1 MKASKELLTKSYG
14 VPNSH
19 FFATREE
26 RNAYFTTNNYTNGT
40 LCAISSTGS
49 KNVEDSESIWELEIF
64 NGVNW
69 AMKSVDTDYSL
80 VITNEGVMALSYVG
94 ETSSGYRVNISAV
107 KIKSNNISSDELAKR
122 PLVQWTN
129 DDFVAGNDIIL
140 NTRDKEVN
148 PTFTLDKNLSGRLN
162 MANGGIQYSV
172 LIDNSTVGYVNGNK
186 IYDYTIGAVGLYV
199 PDPEN
204 TNRDILFAVANMNN
218 SIAKY
223 STTVQRVGNS
233 IKLYLNTVLSNLG
246 QATDMTLFPEDV
258 GSIPEVGSSAELE
271 GLYQDPINAPYN
283 LYLVNSLHDS
293 NVPALAVRTG
303 SKEESTLGWTYM
315 SPSDDVIH
323 MEPSQVDSSLK
334 DYMVATWDSKTE
346 RFIKADGNLSNSD
359 SQIIGI
365 KVGNNLLFAGKIV
378 QKPNVYAYKHTMIGG
393 GSNYA
398 PGEVLTYVATGT
410 SGKKINFTIRINDVD
425 ANGKVAANGFY
436 ITPTLGE
443 AALVSEVVD
452 SSKITYL
459 SDKKKGNGTGFSL
472 RRTVEDKSKAIYE
485 WNFTNNE
492 IDKPL
497 YVGTGNNAGKLTTTE
512 TGIFVGWCTSA
523 NSIKMAVDL
532 RNQAS
537 QSDTGTVRIATNS
550 EVSNVKSNSG
560 VATKVVICPKTLQ
573 DNYVQKTKVSG
584 NPGDTKN
591 NPINIATHVKF
602 SETIVG
608 KGVPDMPTTTT
619 YDANVSFFGLA
630 YRAWWGDLA
639 EFYTADD
646 IYDAGTLITIGDGN
660 AEITLAKTECNGIIS
675 TAPGYELGEKKSAFD
690 LPVALVGKVPVLMS
704 KDCTPRFGD
713 RIYLSKTEPG
723 HASTIPNGRCLGKII
738 DKNNDLKNKKTVMC
752 SVKISF

>member
-26 RNAYFTTNNYTNGT
+26 RNAYFSTNNYSNGT

-49 KNVEDSESIWELEIF
+49 SNVKDEESVWELEIF

-80 VITNEGVMALSYVG
+80 VITNEGIMALSYVG

-107 KIKSNNISSDELAKR
+107 KIKSNNISSDELVKR
-122 PLVQWTN
+122 PLTQWTN

-172 LIDNSTVGYVNGNK
+172 LIDNSTVGYSNGNK
-186 IYDYTIGAVGLYV
+186 IYDYTVGAVGLYV

-204 TNRDILFAVANMNN
+204 SSRDILFAVANMNN

-258 GSIPEVGSSAELE
+258 GSIPEVSSSAELE
-271 GLYQDPINAPYN
+271 SLYQDPINAPYN
-283 LYLVNSLHDS
+283 LYLVNSLYDS
-293 NVPALAVRTG
+293 NVPALAIRTG
-303 SKEESTLGWTYM
+303 NKEESTLGWTYM

-323 MEPSQVDSSLK
+323 MEPSQVDSGLK

-346 RFIKADGNLSNSD
+346 KFIKADGSFTKE

-365 KVGNNLLFAGKIV
+365 KVGNNLLFAGQII
-378 QKPNVYAYKHTMIGG
+378 QKPNVYSYKHTLIVGG
-393 GSNYA
+393 KGYA
-398 PGEVLTYVATGT
+398 PGDVLTYIATGT
-410 SGKKINFTIRINDVD
+410 GGKKVNFTIRINNVS
-425 ANGKVAANGFY
+425 ANGEVTHDGFY

-443 AALVSEVVD
+443 AALISEVVD

-485 WNFTNNE
+485 WNFTANE

-497 YVGTGNNAGKLTTTE
+497 YVGTGSNAGKLTTTASE
-512 TGIFVGWCTSA
+512 VFVGWCTGS

-532 RNQAS
+532 RDQAS
-537 QSDTGTVRIATNS
+537 EDDSGIIRIAKEN
-550 EVSNVKSNSG
+550 EVKNVTGNSG
-560 VATKVVICPKTLQ
+560 VATKIAVCPKYLQ
-573 DNYVQKTKVSG
+573 NNYIQKELVSG
-584 NPGDTKN
+584 NPGESAQK
-591 NPINIATHVKF
+591 PIYVKTHLSF
-602 SETIVG
+602 NQPIVSTVTN
-608 KGVPDMPTTTT
+608 GV
-619 YDANVSFFGLA
+619 AFKGLA
-630 YRAWWGDLA
+630 YRALWGDLA
-639 EFYTADD
+639 EYYTADD
-646 IYDAGTLITIGDGN
+646 IYDAGTLITVGDGS
-660 AEITLAKTECNGIIS
+660 AEITIAKTECNGIIS

-690 LPVALVGKVPVLMS
+690 LPVALVGKVPVLIS